1 MRLVELKTGFSYR
14 HILVLQA
21 TAVGIALS
29 FFLPALGML
38 VGWLVPVLALL
49 MLPKRTLFSDP
60 RAYGLAGLAFWSLRE
75 VGGTATQGFPSTS
88 SSMEAVLYVALLAGC
103 SILILSMFRLNPAI
117 TAGPPRYRPRLFLLI
132 QAVIA
137 AALAA
142 AYATIPA
149 DSEFLIPAQVVIVG
163 ILCGGLI
170 CYRGWPL
177 VVCGLAL
184 AAAWAFDASV
194 ATNRTGVLQT
204 PALASISLIFRLTF
218 FGRSERLLK
227 KRYAIVACLAVIAAM
242 PLSMLTKEGF
252 VGDDYSG
259 VQRIEKFFSGEV
271 EFPFLADPTSYFN
284 AFSEYRDVD
293 TRGVSILTQ
302 MALAPLPRSAFPWKP
317 PDIVHYLDIIGV
329 GEYLYIETFL
339 LPIADLGLA
348 GALFY
353 AALPVLMGYAA
364 LALIGGNRRAHPICY
379 GMAVPILYC
388 TFMSQSGYP
397 FSMAQY
403 QFAPLVIL
411 GAVRVRDAMLG

>member
-21 TAVGIALS
+21 TAAGIALS
-29 FFLPALGML
+29 VFLPALGLL

-75 VGGTATQGFPSTS
+75 VGGTATQGFPAAM

-117 TAGPPRYRPRLFLLI
+117 AVCPPRYRPRLFLII
-132 QAVIA
+132 QAAIA

-142 AYATIPA
+142 AYGAIPP
-149 DSEFLIPAQVVIVG
+149 DSEFLIPAEVVILG

-177 VVCGLAL
+177 VVCGLAVV
-184 AAAWAFDASV
+184 AAWAFDASV
-194 ATNRTGVLQT
+194 AVNRTGLLQT
-204 PALASISLIFRLTF
+204 PVLVAMACVFRLTF
-218 FGRSERLLK
+218 FGRSARLLK
-227 KRYAIVACLAVIAAM
+227 KRYAMAACLAVIVAM
-242 PLSMLTKEGF
+242 PLSLLSKQGF

-259 VQRIEKFFSGEV
+259 LQRIEKYFAGEV
-271 EFPFLADPTSYFN
+271 EFPFFADPHRYFD

-317 PDIVHYLDIIGV
+317 PDILHYLDTIGA
-329 GEYLYIETFL
+329 GQFLYIETFL
-339 LPIADLGLA
+339 LPIADLGVA

-353 AALPVLMGYAA
+353 AALPVLFGYMA
-364 LALIGGNRRAHPICY
+364 LALIGSNRRAYPLCY
-379 GMAVPILYC
+379 GMTIPIFYC
-388 TFMSQSGYP
+388 VFMSQSGYP
-397 FSMAQY
+397 FSMAQF
-403 QFAPLVIL
+403 QFAPL
-411 GAVRVRDAMLG
+411 AVLCVAKMYDALRG